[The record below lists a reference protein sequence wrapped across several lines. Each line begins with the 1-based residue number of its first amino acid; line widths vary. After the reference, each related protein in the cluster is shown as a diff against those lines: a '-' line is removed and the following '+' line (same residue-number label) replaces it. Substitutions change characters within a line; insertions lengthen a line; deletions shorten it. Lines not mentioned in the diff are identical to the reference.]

1 MHGTSQARRGQG
13 FPGAG
18 YDRAFKPFANVFV
31 GLPFRI
37 VIQKCDNFP
46 HILQRRRIVF
56 QVGLRIGLED
66 ARVTADRDH
75 LFDLQSGRPTDGG
88 SEDEP
93 AARGITNEKCL
104 TDTQSFEKSLQM
116 FNSQARG
123 IGKAIE
129 LVRQS
134 PAEQVGS
141 DDVKSLRQTF
151 DVCAPGDLG
160 GSAILTAVEQYEIR
174 SAAGLH
180 KVGFDV
186 ASDDVSMVIRS
197 HVRKIQ
203 FG

>member
-1 MHGTSQARRGQG
+1 MDGTSQARRGQG

-37 VIQKCDNFP
+37 VIQKSDNFP

-66 ARVTADRDH
+66 ARVAADRDH

-93 AARGITNEKCL
+93 AARGITNKECL

-129 LVRQS
+129 LVRES

-141 DDVKSLRQTF
+141 DDVK
-151 DVCAPGDLG
+151 
-160 GSAILTAVEQYEIR
+160 
-174 SAAGLH
+174 
-180 KVGFDV
+180 GF
-186 ASDDVSMVIRS
+186 
-197 HVRKIQ
+197 
-203 FG
+203 